1 MQFSNARELAEELA
15 GEKVKDAVVSVPGWF
30 NQFERQA
37 VIDALEIGGLKS
49 LGLINDGTAGESLR
63 GGLEDRLAS
72 SLVQTD
78 FSLSV
83 TTRCLSVAMNYAM
96 TRLFPTKEH
105 HLIYDSGS
113 LSTSATVISFHTYLT
128 TPVSA
133 LLTSKNKK
141 SVFKPK
147 QVNTTHIEV
156 LGLGWDRE
164 LGGTTLDNM
173 IKEQLVEEFETK
185 VLKGKKIAGKER
197 EKAMAKVA
205 KEAAKVKSVLSANS
219 DSSVNV
225 SAPPCRTSRKREES
239 LTSHLSLALTDR
251 VVL

>member
-1 MQFSNARELAEELA
+1 MSFFFPISA
-15 GEKVKDAVVSVPGWF
+15 
-30 NQFERQA
+30 
-37 VIDALEIGGLKS
+37 
-49 LGLINDGTAGESLR
+49 
-63 GGLEDRLAS
+63 
-72 SLVQTD
+72 
-78 FSLSV
+78 
-83 TTRCLSVAMNYAM
+83 VAMNYAM

-133 LLTSKNKK
+133 LLTSTNKK
-141 SVFKPK
+141 SKFKPK

-156 LGLGWDRE
+156 LGLGWDSE

-173 IKEQLVEEFETK
+173 IKDQLVDEFETK

-225 SAPPCRTSRKREES
+225 SRSYLAARSFAPK
-239 LTSHLSLALTDR
+239 LTSLPPSFAIC
-251 VVL
+251 

>member
-1 MQFSNARELAEELA
+1 
-15 GEKVKDAVVSVPGWF
+15 
-30 NQFERQA
+30 
-37 VIDALEIGGLKS
+37 
-49 LGLINDGTAGESLR
+49 
-63 GGLEDRLAS
+63 
-72 SLVQTD
+72 
-78 FSLSV
+78 
-83 TTRCLSVAMNYAM
+83 MNYAM

-128 TPVSA
+128 TPVSP
-133 LLTSKNKK
+133 LLTSTNKK
-141 SVFKPK
+141 SKFKPK

-156 LGLGWDRE
+156 LGLGWDAD

-173 IKEQLVEEFETK
+173 IRDQLVEEFETK
-185 VLKGKKIAGKER
+185 VLKGGKIAGKER

-225 SAPPCRTSRKREES
+225 SSIVSFESKAHPSRAS
-239 LTSHLSLALTDR
+239 TDAHL
-251 VVL
+251 VLLP